1 MSYRITSYEAL
12 QGNLSAAGTTLML
25 CRANLGRLGL
35 THEEKD
41 DTLWRVERQI
51 TELEAMRLE
60 LTRPVTH
67 KRSAPTAK
75 RSRQQSGN

>member
-35 THEEKD
+35 SHEEKD

-51 TELEAMRLE
+51 TEL
-60 LTRPVTH
+60 
-67 KRSAPTAK
+67 
-75 RSRQQSGN
+75 